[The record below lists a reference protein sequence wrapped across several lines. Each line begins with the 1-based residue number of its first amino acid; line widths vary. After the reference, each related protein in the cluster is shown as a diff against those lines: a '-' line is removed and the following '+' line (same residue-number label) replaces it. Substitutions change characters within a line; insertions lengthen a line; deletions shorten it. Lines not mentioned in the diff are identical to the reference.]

1 MCCIC
6 MYIRVSVWVLVFTRA
21 VVNTLTQVQITLLKL
36 CRIHTFYL
44 VPKQDSNIYVT
55 LRTCRQSSKLGWNAI
70 VVRQM
75 QPSNSII
82 EFNKEVPLRGI
93 DRWWWSRWRTVL
105 NQEIAERILS
115 ISNFQVGIT
124 TGRGRYLQFVKVKQ
138 HSVANW
144 CCDCPSAERHSLMIP
159 WPEPTVWRVGSVQ
172 GVHTT

>member
-1 MCCIC
+1 

-36 CRIHTFYL
+36 YRIHTFYL

-75 QPSNSII
+75 QPSKSII

-144 CCDCPSAERHSLMIP
+144 CCDCPSAERLALMIP